1 LGADFALVCLARAA
15 YLGTFTSTPSWR
27 LWPVDWVPFAV
38 SGILFGLVA
47 GISPGPML
55 ALVVSETLRRNRRA
69 GILVACAPLLTDAPI
84 VIASVV
90 VLSRLS
96 QSNTVLGVISL
107 LGALFLVYLAYG
119 SLVGSPAVP
128 DGSEKETGS
137 LLKGVL
143 ANFLNPNPYL
153 FWGVVGG
160 PTILKASATAL
171 SAAVAFLICF
181 YICLVGSKV
190 AMALVVDRSRAIIS
204 TGAYALVI
212 RGLGLALLAFAFLF
226 FRDALVFFDM
236 Y

>member
-1 LGADFALVCLARAA
+1 M
-15 YLGTFTSTPSWR
+15 
-27 LWPVDWVPFAV
+27 DWVPFAV